1 MAEDKK
7 QQSQNGEQGQDFT
20 KLLEQD
26 KIEVPKVDDIVRGT
40 VISASKSEVK
50 LDIDGV
56 LVGVVR
62 GPQLYD
68 ELEEYS
74 NLQPGDEVDAT
85 VIEEENEDGE
95 LELSFRQAGEEKA
108 WNALREAFKNQDTV
122 SVKIIEANKGGLLA
136 HFKQING
143 FIPVSQLSP
152 ENYPRVSGGDQ
163 NKILERLKQFVNTEM
178 EVKVITLEEEE
189 EKIIFSEKEVWA
201 EKQKDVIDK
210 YKVGTVVEGTVTA
223 VTDFGVFVKF
233 DDKMEGLIHIS
244 ELAWQRIDDPADFY
258 QVGDN
263 IKAQVISVEGS
274 KIFLSAKRLKKDP
287 WKEVHKK
294 YEVGQIVKGE
304 VIKIN
309 PFGLF
314 VKLDDSIHG
323 LAHVSQLGL
332 NKGEKIDEN
341 FQVGDQYDFEIT
353 SLVPEEYRLGLKL
366 VSEED
371 KKKKQKSSSKSSSQ
385 QKQSQEKAESS
396 ESENPKEEEQQDQS
410 QQEEQQDSQDTD
422 SEAESDTQKEEK
434 K

>member
-1 MAEDKK
+1 MSEDKK
-7 QQSQNGEQGQDFT
+7 QQEEKRSEDQQDQDFT
-20 KLLEQD
+20 KLLEKD
-26 KIEVPKVDDIVRGT
+26 KMEVPKVDDIVRGT
-40 VISASKSEVK
+40 VISATKSEVK
-50 LDIDGV
+50 LDINGV

-74 NLQPGDEVDAT
+74 NLRPGDEVDAT
-85 VIEEENEDGE
+85 VIEEENENGE

-108 WNALREAFKNQDTV
+108 WAALREAYKNQDTV
-122 SVKIIEANKGGLLA
+122 SVKITEANKGGLLA
-136 HFKQING
+136 HFKQIHG

-163 NKILERLKQFVNTEM
+163 NKILERLKQFMGTEM

-189 EKIIFSEKEVWA
+189 GKIIFSEKEVWA

-258 QVGDN
+258 QVGDV

-274 KIFLSAKRLKKDP
+274 KIFLSAKRLKRDP
-287 WKEVHKK
+287 WKDVDNK
-294 YEVGQIVKGE
+294 YQVGQTVKGK

-314 VKLDDSIHG
+314 VKLDESIHG
-323 LAHVSQLGL
+323 LAHISQLGL
-332 NKGEKIDEN
+332 NKGEKIEEK
-341 FQVGDQYDFEIT
+341 FQVGNELDFDIT
-353 SLVPEEYRLGLKL
+353 SLVPEEYRLGLRL
-366 VSEED
+366 LSEAD
-371 KKKKQKSSSKSSSQ
+371 KKKKQKTSS
-385 QKQSQEKAESS
+385 
-396 ESENPKEEEQQDQS
+396 KEEEKQDQVSEDQESQDSS
-410 QQEEQQDSQDTD
+410 QQEEGKKDSGP
-422 SEAESDTQKEEK
+422 EAETEDQDQ
-434 K
+434 

>member
-1 MAEDKK
+1 MAEEKK
-7 QQSQNGEQGQDFT
+7 QSTTNKEEETQQDFT
-20 KLLEQD
+20 QLLEKD
-26 KIEVPKVDDIVRGT
+26 KMEVPRVDDIVRGT

-50 LDIDGV
+50 LDINGV
-56 LVGVVR
+56 MVGVVR

-74 NLQPGDEVDAT
+74 NLKPGDEVDAT

-108 WNALREAFKNQDTV
+108 WAALREAYKNQNTV
-122 SVKIIEANKGGLLA
+122 SVKIAEANKGGLLA
-136 HFKQING
+136 HFKQIYG

-189 EKIIFSEKEVWA
+189 GKIIFSEKEVWA

-258 QVGDN
+258 QVGDS

-294 YEVGQIVKGE
+294 YQVGQVVTGDI
-304 VIKIN
+304 IKIN

-314 VKLDDSIHG
+314 VKLDESIHG
-323 LAHVSQLGL
+323 LAHVSQLNLG
-332 NKGEKIDEN
+332 KGEKIEEK
-341 FQVGDQYDFEIT
+341 FRVGEQYDFEIT
-353 SLVPEEYRLGLKL
+353 SLVPEEYRLGLKIL
-366 VSEED
+366 SEKE
-371 KKKKQKSSSKSSSQ
+371 KEKKQQESSSQ
-385 QKQSQEKAESS
+385 SGAEQEESGSPAAESEKEEQESDSTS
-396 ESENPKEEEQQDQS
+396 ES
-410 QQEEQQDSQDTD
+410 D
-422 SEAESDTQKEEK
+422 SEAQEEVSTSSEESSSQ
-434 K
+434 